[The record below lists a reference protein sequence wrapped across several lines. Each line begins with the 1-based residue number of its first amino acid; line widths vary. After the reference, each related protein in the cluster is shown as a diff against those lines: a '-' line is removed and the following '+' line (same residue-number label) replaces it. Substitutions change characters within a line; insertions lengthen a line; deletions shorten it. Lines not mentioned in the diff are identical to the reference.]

1 MQGYWIKFTDGSR
14 GYCEGQSPYDA
25 VQIAQHITGK
35 TVDAGPNE
43 WKPKLETLPYP
54 AEPIIW
60 QLDHPI
66 HGKTPA
72 FCFAPNECCGRT
84 ACPQNYSCTE

>member
-25 VQIAQHITGK
+25 VQIAQHIAGK

-43 WKPKLETLPYP
+43 WKPQLETLPYP
-54 AEPIIW
+54 AKPIIW